1 MLRIMILVAA
11 LALVTVGRGLLMA
24 IIVRLFGR
32 AIGEQAVSQQPDRI
46 QLVRGAPGAW
56 HNAAAAAALADPLVR
71 SGFDDAGTFRVQEMP
86 GLVVRLLAN
95 PADGFLAVV
104 YEHPKAGH
112 WLDLVTRYGDRTS
125 VTFTTHRPTG
135 LSPRPGHPVF
145 NMSGAS
151 ANALLVRARA
161 DRPKGPMVPVSTQRA
176 QSDFE
181 DAYGEAIE
189 WRKRHGVSAA
199 EVAKVA
205 SLRKAA

>member
-32 AIGEQAVSQQPDRI
+32 AIGEQAIAQQPDRI
-46 QLVRGAPGAW
+46 QLVRATPGAW
-56 HNAAAAAALADPLVR
+56 QNSSAAAALADPLLR

-95 PADGFLAVV
+95 PAEGFLAAV

-125 VTFTTHRPTG
+125 VTFTTHGPTG
-135 LSPRPGHPVF
+135 LSLRPGHPVF
-145 NMSGAS
+145 NMTGAS

-161 DRPKGPMVPVSTQRA
+161 DRPRGSMAPVSTQRA

-189 WRKRHGVSAA
+189 WRKRRGVSAD
-199 EVAKVA
+199 EVAKVV